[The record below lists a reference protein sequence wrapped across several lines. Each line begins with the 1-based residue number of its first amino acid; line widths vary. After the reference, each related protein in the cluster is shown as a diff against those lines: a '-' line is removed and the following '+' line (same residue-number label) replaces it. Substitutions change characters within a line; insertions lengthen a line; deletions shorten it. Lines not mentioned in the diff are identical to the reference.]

1 MERRETQL
9 GRNGMTL
16 VAKTER
22 DRRQAGGGASPS
34 GTAARSTL
42 AAMLGALLVIAPA
55 VAGAETVRQVPTEQA
70 EITLSFA
77 PVVRR
82 VVPAVVN
89 VYASRVVATRS
100 LSPFFEDPLFR
111 RFFGDAG
118 GGGPRQR
125 LQSSLG
131 SGVIVEGGLVVTN
144 HHVIENADEVRV
156 ALTDRRE
163 FDADVVL
170 KDEGSDLAVL
180 KIRAAPADLPVVP
193 FGESDALEVGDIVLA
208 VGNPFGVGQ
217 TVTQGI
223 VSAVARTQ
231 VGITDYQFFIQT
243 DAAINPG
250 NSGGALVDMAG
261 RLVGINTAIFSRGG
275 GSNGIGFAVPSNMV
289 RLVVEAAR
297 TGSVVRRPWFGATLQ
312 AVTAEIADGL
322 GLDRPRGAIVTTVHP
337 DGPAAEA
344 GLRAGDVVVAVD
356 GVAVD
361 DPDAFGYRFTTR
373 GTEGATTLTIVR
385 NGRERTVSVRL
396 GPPPETV
403 PRDQRT
409 IAGYAPLS
417 GATVLNLSPAV
428 GEELKLPSAKTG
440 VVVAAVTPG
449 SPAASIGFAPGDV
462 VVEVNGERVDTT
474 RTLEQMMRERPGTWR
489 LVVDRG
495 GELLRLALRG

>member
-1 MERRETQL
+1 MERRATQS
-9 GRNGMTL
+9 GRNGMICE
-16 VAKTER
+16 ARTER
-22 DRRQAGGGASPS
+22 GWKPRRGGVSPP
-34 GTAARSTL
+34 AAAVRPALL
-42 AAMLGALLVIAPA
+42 AALAAFLLLAPA
-55 VAGAETVRQVPTEQA
+55 SAGAETVRQVPSSEV
-70 EITLSFA
+70 EVTLSFA

-89 VYASRVVATRS
+89 VYASRLVATRS
-100 LSPFFEDPLFR
+100 LSPFFDDPFFR
-111 RFFGDAG
+111 RFFGDG

-125 LQSSLG
+125 MQSSLG

-144 HHVIENADEVRV
+144 NHVIENADEVRV
-156 ALTDRRE
+156 ALADRRE

-180 KIRAAPADLPVVP
+180 KIRAAPADLPTVP

-275 GSNGIGFAVPSNMV
+275 GSNGIGFAIPANMV
-289 RLVVEAAR
+289 RLVVDAAR

-312 AVTAEIADGL
+312 VVTAEIAESL
-322 GLDRPRGAIVTTVHP
+322 GLDRPRGAIVTTVHAG
-337 DGPAAEA
+337 GPAAEA

-373 GTEGATTLTIVR
+373 GTEGETPLTIVR
-385 NGRERTVSVRL
+385 DGRERTVTVRL

-403 PRDQRT
+403 PRDERM
-409 IAGYAPLS
+409 IGGYAPLS
-417 GATVLNLSPAV
+417 GATVMNLSPAV
-428 GEELKLPSAKTG
+428 GEELKLPSGKTG

>member
-1 MERRETQL
+1 MSFAAMT
-9 GRNGMTL
+9 GR
-16 VAKTER
+16 K
-22 DRRQAGGGASPS
+22 RRQAGGGASPP
-34 GTAARSTL
+34 GTAARPTL
-42 AAMLGALLVIAPA
+42 AAVMGALLVIASA
-55 VAGAETVRQVPTEQA
+55 AAGADTVRRVPTEQA

-100 LSPFFEDPLFR
+100 LSPFFDDPFFR
-111 RFFGDAG
+111 RFFGDG
-118 GGGPRQR
+118 GGEGPRQR

-180 KIRAAPADLPVVP
+180 KIRGAPEGLPTVP

-275 GSNGIGFAVPSNMV
+275 GSNGIGFAIPSNMV
-289 RLVVEAAR
+289 RLVVDAAR
-297 TGSVVRRPWFGATLQ
+297 TGTVVRRPWFGATLQ
-312 AVTAEIADGL
+312 AVSAEIAEGL
-322 GLDRPRGAIVTTVHP
+322 GLDRPRGAIVTTVYD
-337 DGPAAEA
+337 DGPAEAA

-373 GTEGATTLTIVR
+373 GTEGETTLTIIR
-385 NGRERTVSVRL
+385 GGRERTVTVRL

-403 PRDQRT
+403 PRDERT
-409 IAGYAPLS
+409 IGGYAPLS
-417 GATVLNLSPAV
+417 GATVMNLSPAV
-428 GEELKLPSAKTG
+428 GEELKLPAGKTG

>member
-1 MERRETQL
+1 MERRATQL
-9 GRNGMTL
+9 GRYGMTCT
-16 VAKTER
+16 AMTGREM
-22 DRRQAGGGASPS
+22 RQAAEGASPPR
-34 GTAARSTL
+34 TATRSTL
-42 AAMLGALLVIAPA
+42 AAVLWALLVLTPA
-55 VAGAETVRQVPTEQA
+55 AAGADTVRRVPTEQA

-100 LSPFFEDPLFR
+100 LSPFFEDPFFR
-111 RFFGDAG
+111 RFFGDG

-125 LQSSLG
+125 MQSSLG
-131 SGVIVEGGLVVTN
+131 SGVIVDGGLVVTN
-144 HHVIENADEVRV
+144 HHVIANADEVRV

-180 KIRAAPADLPVVP
+180 KIRAAPADLPTVP

-289 RLVVEAAR
+289 RVVVEAAR
-297 TGSVVRRPWFGATLQ
+297 SGSVVRRPWFGATLQ
-312 AVTAEIADGL
+312 AVSAEIAEGL

-373 GTEGATTLTIVR
+373 GTEGATPLTIIR
-385 NGRERTVSVRL
+385 SGSERTLSVRL

-403 PRDQRT
+403 PRDVRT

-417 GATVLNLSPAV
+417 GATVMNLSPAV
-428 GEELKLPSAKTG
+428 GEELKLPSGKTG

>member
-1 MERRETQL
+1 MICAETMGRGWMRRSRGITPPTS
-9 GRNGMTL
+9 GRRP
-16 VAKTER
+16 A
-22 DRRQAGGGASPS
+22 
-34 GTAARSTL
+34 L
-42 AAMLGALLVIAPA
+42 AACLAALLLLAP
-55 VAGAETVRQVPTEQA
+55 VSAGAETVRRVPASEA
-70 EITLSFA
+70 EVTLSFA

-89 VYASRVVATRS
+89 VYASRVVAARS
-100 LSPFFEDPLFR
+100 LSPFFDDPFFR
-111 RFFGDAG
+111 RFFGDG

-144 HHVIENADEVRV
+144 NHVIENADEVRV
-156 ALTDRRE
+156 ALADRRE

-180 KIRAAPADLPVVP
+180 KIRAAPTDLPTIP

-275 GSNGIGFAVPSNMV
+275 GSNGIGFAIPANMV
-289 RLVVEAAR
+289 RLVVDAAR
-297 TGSVVRRPWFGATLQ
+297 TGSVVRRPWFGAALQ
-312 AVTAEIADGL
+312 AVTAEIAESL
-322 GLDRPRGAIVTTVHP
+322 GLDRPRGAIVTTVH
-337 DGPAAEA
+337 DGGPAAEA

-373 GTEGATTLTIVR
+373 GTDGATNLTIVR
-385 NGRERTVSVRL
+385 DGRERTVTVRL
-396 GPPPETV
+396 GPAPETV
-403 PRDQRT
+403 PRDERT
-409 IAGYAPLS
+409 IGGYAPLS
-417 GATVLNLSPAV
+417 GATVMNLSPAV
-428 GEELKLPSAKTG
+428 GEELKLPAGKSG